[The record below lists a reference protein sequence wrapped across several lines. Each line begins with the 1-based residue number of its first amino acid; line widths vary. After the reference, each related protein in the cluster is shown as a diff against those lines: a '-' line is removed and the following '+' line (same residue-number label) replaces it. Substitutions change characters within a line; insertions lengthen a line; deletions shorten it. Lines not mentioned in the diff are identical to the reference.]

1 MINKLV
7 FLAFSTLIFVQCAKE
22 KDPFLIENGQI
33 GKLSRQIQ
41 IKQIDSVF
49 ALDSIV
55 KLNPKDN
62 VLGTQGEVEVFEK
75 GGKKLMLI
83 TPFQDYKPT
92 SLVNH
97 IQIYDGRF
105 KTNKG
110 LSLNSNFKDI
120 KKNYT
125 IKNIETTIGSVV
137 VFLNETE
144 VYLVYDKKELPEN
157 LRYNP
162 SLVIEASNIPDDAK
176 IKYFMISWENE
187 DINKTEED

>member
-1 MINKLV
+1 MTKTIIASLV
-7 FLAFSTLIFVQCAKE
+7 SVLLLVQCAKE

-55 KLNPKDN
+55 KLKDN
-62 VLGTQGEVEVFEK
+62 VLGTQGEVEIFEK

-83 TPFQDYKPT
+83 TPFQDNKPT

-97 IQIYDGRF
+97 IQIYDERF

-187 DINKTEED
+187 DKNKTEED